1 MVIVLLAIAAAVAAI
16 LVAYLQARR
25 VLAAQRETSRVR
37 SVFSRYVSPMVLD
50 ELLERRDP
58 RILTAKQSRAT
69 IIVCRIW
76 NFALFAE
83 QLDHNETL
91 RYLNEFYTLAGRAI
105 QKHRGMV
112 DKFLGDG
119 VSGVFGVPLE
129 DPFQEEHA
137 LRASIEIVRLVSGM
151 NLRWASQGRKPLRVG
166 VAVNSGDVIA
176 GEVGYMQ
183 RREYAVVGLPAIVAS
198 RLQERTEPMSAFV
211 LATESTLEPVQTMFS
226 TVPAGTVPL
235 RGMKRNEKCFVVR
248 GLAKDEQEEELWL
261 PPPQAFAKTRI
272 AETVDVPEE
281 KPEVPEPET
290 VVSTR
295 KWISDEPVTP
305 SGTPIVEVPEIRGF
319 RAYDDAPALP
329 DPPPLEGYYEDDS
342 GRPPFKL
349 ST

>member
-1 MVIVLLAIAAAVAAI
+1 MVVLLLAVAAAVTAI

-37 SVFSRYVSPMVLD
+37 AIFSRYVSPMVLD
-50 ELLERRDP
+50 ELLELRDP

-69 IIVCRIW
+69 ILVCRIW

-83 QLDHNETL
+83 QLDHDETL
-91 RYLNEFYTLAGRAI
+91 RYLNEFYTVAGRAI

-119 VSGVFGVPLE
+119 ISGVFGVPLE
-129 DPFQEEHA
+129 DPFQEDHA
-137 LRASIEIVRLVSGM
+137 LRAAIEIIRLVSGM
-151 NLRWASQGRKPLRVG
+151 NLRWAAQGRKPLRVG
-166 VAVNSGDVIA
+166 IAVNSGDVIA

-183 RREYAVVGLPAIVAS
+183 RREYAVVGLAAIVAA
-198 RLQERTEPMSAFV
+198 RLQERTEPMNAFV
-211 LATESTLEPVQTMFS
+211 LATDSTLDPVQGTFAS
-226 TVPAGTVPL
+226 VPAGTVPL

-248 GLAKDEQEEELWL
+248 GLAKDEKEEELWL
-261 PPPQAFAKTRI
+261 PPPQAFAKTKI
-272 AETVDVPEE
+272 TETVNVASESPAA
-281 KPEVPEPET
+281 PEPEP

-295 KWISDEPVTP
+295 KWLSDEPAAPESAV
-305 SGTPIVEVPEIRGF
+305 VELPEMRGF
-319 RAYDDAPALP
+319 RAYDDAPAVP

-349 ST
+349 PK